1 MFSLIRFKMSCEP
14 ERFEIRRDF
23 NFETDDLMLIF
34 GRYFSHMAKKI
45 VAFGEIV
52 WDILPNGK
60 VLGGTPSNLVFR
72 CNSFGEE
79 GHLLSRVGD
88 DDLGNEAL
96 KRLKELKISDRNVQI
111 DFEFPTGEVQ
121 VSFDK
126 KGESIYKVKEDV
138 AFDHIEFS
146 PEALKLVRQ
155 ADCLFFGLLPQRY
168 GLSKNTIRE
177 LINESP
183 DSLHFFDL
191 KLFEHFFD
199 VKVVEQLLKIAN
211 VVRIKEK
218 EIGFLAGELGIELAN
233 LDDFLENIAAQYKI
247 DLVIVTLGE
256 KGIAALHK
264 DQGRFTDPGY
274 IIEMEDN
281 IGSGMAFSAGFL
293 HYYLNGK
300 SLMDSIKFGNAAGA
314 LNTTKMGATAY
325 FNKKDVLQ
333 FMKKT
338 SQYE

>member
-1 MFSLIRFKMSCEP
+1 
-14 ERFEIRRDF
+14 
-23 NFETDDLMLIF
+23 
-34 GRYFSHMAKKI
+34 MAKKI

-52 WDILPNGK
+52 WDIFPKGK

-79 GHLLSRVGD
+79 GHLLSRVGGD
-88 DDLGNEAL
+88 ELGKEAL
-96 KRLKELKISDRNVQI
+96 MRLKELKISDRNVQV

-121 VSFDK
+121 VSFDNY
-126 KGESIYKVKEDV
+126 GESIYKVKEDV

-177 LINESP
+177 LIHESP

-199 VKVVEQLLKIAN
+199 VKVVGQLLEVAN

-218 EIGFLAGELGIELAN
+218 EVDFLAGALGITFKDQDEFIEKLAS
-233 LDDFLENIAAQYKI
+233 QYKI
-247 DLVIVTLGE
+247 DLVIITLGK
-256 KGIAALHK
+256 KGIKAYHSKEGHFA
-264 DQGRFTDPGY
+264 DPGY

-281 IGSGMAFSAGFL
+281 VGSGMAFSAGFL

-314 LNTTKMGATAY
+314 LNTTQRGATVF

-338 SQYE
+338 LQYQ

>member
-1 MFSLIRFKMSCEP
+1 MK
-14 ERFEIRRDF
+14 
-23 NFETDDLMLIF
+23 
-34 GRYFSHMAKKI
+34 KKI

-72 CNSFGEE
+72 CNLLGEE

-88 DDLGNEAL
+88 DELGYAAIE
-96 KRLKELKISDRNVQI
+96 ELKKLNISDRNVQM

-121 VSFDK
+121 VTFDEN
-126 KGESIYKVKEDV
+126 GESRYKVKEDV

-146 PEALKLVRQ
+146 PEALKLARQ
-155 ADCLFFGLLPQRY
+155 ANCLFFGLLPQRY

-199 VKVVEQLLKIAN
+199 VQVVTQLLKCAD

-218 EIGFLAGELGIELAN
+218 EIEFLAEQLKIASDSTE
-233 LDDFLENIAAQYKI
+233 DFLKKVAEQYNV
-247 DLVIVTLGE
+247 DLVIVTLGKNGVKAFHRKE
-256 KGIAALHK
+256 GLL
-264 DQGRFTDPGY
+264 FDPGY
-274 IIEMEDN
+274 VVNMVDN
-281 IGSGMAFSAGFL
+281 VGSGMAFSAGFL
-293 HYYLNGK
+293 HYSLNGN
-300 SLMDSIKFGNAAGA
+300 SLIDSLRFGNAAGA
-314 LNTTKMGATAY
+314 LNTTMRGATGF

-338 SQYE
+338 KQYS